1 MYKRPRCNQHPVYSA
16 LKDGTDLLLTLSFS
30 HKLLVRIGPYFFCF
44 VLCPVIMVWML
55 FRALC
60 CLCQNRDAV
69 RSYMDGGG
77 GYYQEFE
84 YEDDDEDDD
93 SSNPKELG
101 RRMLKL
107 SRLKR
112 DAIEATAD
120 VIVADDL
127 LKQHGGDSSLLMYY
141 DECSH
146 EMSRALQRLPV
157 GPSRT
162 QMKFIDRFAR
172 VKTREAALV

>member
-1 MYKRPRCNQHPVYSA
+1 
-16 LKDGTDLLLTLSFS
+16 
-30 HKLLVRIGPYFFCF
+30 
-44 VLCPVIMVWML
+44 MVWML

-60 CLCQNRDAV
+60 CLCQNRDTV
-69 RSYMDGGG
+69 RSYMDGGSS
-77 GYYQEFE
+77 YYQDFE
-84 YEDDDEDDD
+84 DEDDDEDED
-93 SSNPKELG
+93 SRNPKEF
-101 RRMLKL
+101 RRRILKL

-120 VIVADDL
+120 VVMADNL

-141 DECSH
+141 DECLY

-162 QMKFIDRFAR
+162 QIKAIGRFAR
-172 VKTREAALV
+172 VRPREAFVV